1 LGGILAVFTGHLARL
16 SIRKGGGKMRGS
28 LLALVGITTGYVW
41 LILGIYGK
49 VQIHKHN
56 IVSYHPSVRFP
67 TPHPS
72 MLPPPCSRFP
82 RRVKRAATTIRLGIL
97 ASVLAGTALPASAG
111 LKPQA
116 LRDAADYS
124 ASRRGCS
131 LLVLQRG
138 AVLLEEYPNGGGAK
152 VPHQIYSGTKTF
164 FTMATLVAEQE
175 GLLHL
180 DEPVCH
186 TITEWRDD
194 PLRNKITIRELMNF
208 SDGLDPA
215 FHLHSNEVADR
226 NALALRTPVVA
237 ARGAAFIYGP
247 SHGQVLCEVLRR
259 KLASRGETPYG
270 YLQHKVL
277 TPLGLGSIEHRS
289 DAQGMPLVASGMR
302 LTARQWSA
310 FGLMILGRGSLG
322 KRVIVHEHEFA
333 QCFVP
338 TRINP
343 MFGLG
348 FWLNTSANHSNTRET
363 DVEKLLEKRWQEQD
377 WHQRCICTS
386 APTDMVAAVGSGYN
400 RLFVIPSLELVIV
413 RQGSDA
419 RFSDTEFLRRILH
432 H

>member
-1 LGGILAVFTGHLARL
+1 MLQSPIFRSRRRAGRATAIIQTGIFA
-16 SIRKGGGKMRGS
+16 
-28 LLALVGITTGYVW
+28 LLAGLV
-41 LILGIYGK
+41 
-49 VQIHKHN
+49 
-56 IVSYHPSVRFP
+56 P
-67 TPHPS
+67 
-72 MLPPPCSRFP
+72 
-82 RRVKRAATTIRLGIL
+82 L
-97 ASVLAGTALPASAG
+97 AHAG

-116 LRDAADYS
+116 LRAAADYS

-164 FTMATLVAEQE
+164 FTMAALVAEQE
-175 GLLHL
+175 GLLQL
-180 DEPVCH
+180 DEPVAH
-186 TITEWRDD
+186 TIAEWHDD
-194 PLRNKITIRELMNF
+194 PQRNRITIRELMNF

-215 FHLHSNEVADR
+215 FHLHSNAVADR
-226 NALALRTPVVA
+226 NAMAMRTPVVA

-259 KLASRGETPYG
+259 KLASHGETPYG

-277 TPLGLGSIEHRS
+277 TPLGLGSIEHRA

-310 FGLMILGRGSLG
+310 FGLMILGRGTLG
-322 KRVIVHEHEFA
+322 KRVIVREHEFA
-333 QCFVP
+333 QCFEP

-348 FWLNTSANHSNTRET
+348 FWLNTSANHHNARET
-363 DVEKLLEKRWQEQD
+363 DIEKLLEKRWQEQD
-377 WHQRCICTS
+377 WHQRCIATS
-386 APTDMVAAVGSGYN
+386 APPDMVAAVGSGYN
-400 RLFVIPSLELVIV
+400 RLFVIPSLGLVIV

-419 RFSDTEFLRRILH
+419 NFCDAEFLRRILQR
-432 H
+432 